1 MRHVERAAGEVNL
14 MFDFPMW
21 ERATEG
27 MLINVMEILLQSIEQ
42 EKGNIVQRTSF

>member
-1 MRHVERAAGEVNL
+1 MMRYLMRHVERAAGEVNL

-27 MLINVMEILLQSIEQ
+27 ML
-42 EKGNIVQRTSF
+42 KCHGNPITIY